1 MRVTKY
7 SVWGV
12 RTHCFFF
19 FFRNPASLGT
29 PALLSSAV
37 RASPPRL
44 VFFSFTLNIS
54 PSRPSFCPGEGPEF
68 FVFVDRSL
76 TLNLFPPSPS
86 APALGDP
93 AARDLVERSLTE
105 NISPAG
111 ALASS
116 VADPRFLLFVDRS
129 LTLNLFP
136 PSPSAPALGDPPA
149 RDLVERSL
157 TENISPAGA
166 LASSVADPRFLLFVD
181 RSLTLKPVPLSPLG
195 DWRREDTECM
205 ISRQDK
211 VVKQSMK
218 YAENSTREVSAEP
231 SKYHDEFL
239 HVKTFSE
246 KNYPVSPAGAWLGT
260 CCHPPTAMTQ

>member
-68 FVFVDRSL
+68 FV
-76 TLNLFPPSPS
+76 
-86 APALGDP
+86 
-93 AARDLVERSLTE
+93 
-105 NISPAG
+105 
-111 ALASS
+111 
-116 VADPRFLLFVDRS
+116 FVDRS

-246 KNYPVSPAGAWLGT
+246 KNYPVSPAGA
-260 CCHPPTAMTQ
+260 